1 MRRWVGM
8 RRWVVRAGVTLLA
21 AVNLGW
27 GLWAVVTPES
37 FFLTFPG
44 FGHHWT
50 AAYPPYNEHLVSDLG
65 AIFLTLAVLLGIAAV
80 LDERKVTL
88 TVLAGV
94 TVFNGLHVVFHLGHH
109 GMLTGVDLVASLV
122 VLGAGVA
129 GPAVLMAL
137 PVPGAG
143 GGGRPSPLVADRT
156 TG

>member
-1 MRRWVGM
+1 MLRALVRVGLL
-8 RRWVVRAGVTLLA
+8 LLA
-21 AVNLGW
+21 ALNLWW
-27 GLWAVVTPES
+27 GAWARLAPRG
-37 FFLTFPG
+37 FFDTFPG

-122 VLGAGVA
+122 VLGAG
-129 GPAVLMAL
+129 
-137 PVPGAG
+137 
-143 GGGRPSPLVADRT
+143 
-156 TG
+156 